1 MMEKQKITG
10 SIFSKIFIV
19 LLAVLLAF
27 SLYIPKQI
35 WDQEV
40 MEEEE
45 CHWRLQALV
54 EAQSEYYKIHE
65 VYADSLEKIIA
76 FAQENPEFKTKL
88 DTLILAISEQD
99 SSEQNKSS
107 KLNRLYISVPVTMD
121 SIFKC
126 PSSGLMYS
134 IEMQDQAYRII
145 CPTEEYDV
153 KVYTFFKRKYISHGD
168 INQQRSMSWK

>member
-1 MMEKQKITG
+1 MEKQKITG
-10 SIFSKIFIV
+10 SIFAKIFIV
-19 LLAVLLAF
+19 LLAVALAF

-40 MEEEE
+40 KEEEE

-54 EAQSEYYKIHE
+54 EAQSEYFRIHD

-76 FAQENPEFKTKL
+76 YAQENPAFKLKV
-88 DTLILAISEQD
+88 DTLILAISNSD
-99 SSEQNKSS
+99 SSEQNKSGN
-107 KLNRLYISVPVTMD
+107 LNRLYIDVPVTMD

-126 PSSGLMYS
+126 PSSGTMYI
-134 IEMQDQAYRII
+134 IEMQDQVYRII

-153 KVYTFFKRKYISHGD
+153 PVYTLFKRKYFSHGD
-168 INQQRSMSWK
+168 INQQRTTSW